1 MGDII
6 SKQKAMMILAKQMR
20 VLPTDIK
27 ENRME
32 WFEKYLTDGFEQHRL
47 ATTLYE
53 DFYHTPYCQPKYS
66 SLVSI
71 ADVKNRK
78 RFGVIFRGIRGYME
92 ASAEERKAFRKTA
105 YARASLL
112 AVAKYTWYR
121 KRDDLERN

>member
-53 DFYHTPYCQPKYS
+53 DFYHTPYCQPRFS
-66 SLVSI
+66 SQVSLS
-71 ADVKNRK
+71 DVKNRK
-78 RFGVIFRGIRGYME
+78 RFSVIFRGIRGYME
-92 ASAEERKAFRKTA
+92 ASAEERKAFRDSA

-112 AVAKYTWYR
+112 AVARYTWYR